1 MDPDDAPLEAA
12 SVLSAAAP
20 PPSRPGQAGGVALIP
35 ACAAGDADALQL
47 YLGAGG
53 SPIYANQHGITAAI
67 ALTFPPIMPTKPG
80 MLRAL
85 LARGASAT
93 CTATFGQNAPDM
105 TALHFA
111 AGLGDTALAAVLIDD
126 GAADVDAADAAGKTP
141 LFVATMHRHE
151 AVVDLL
157 LSRGADAT
165 KATVDGADALMVLA
179 EPPFGE
185 VAGADTRLA
194 TALLAAGANLSL
206 RDCNGFTHLHACA
219 RHGNAELVQVL
230 LAAGAEVDAR
240 MDDED
245 EWTALM
251 LAVAPSQAPRA
262 HHHEVTVVRALVA
275 AGASLAL
282 KDARGRD
289 AYELCRDHKLRR
301 VLKKLGGDDTAEAE
315 ERELDRLGEDMFTFI
330 TDD

>member
-67 ALTFPPIMPTKPG
+67 ALTFPPIMPTKPD

-111 AGLGDTALAAVLIDD
+111 AGLGDTALA
-126 GAADVDAADAAGKTP
+126 GSPNGQ
-141 LFVATMHRHE
+141 
-151 AVVDLL
+151 VVHI
-157 LSRGADAT
+157 S
-165 KATVDGADALMVLA
+165 
-179 EPPFGE
+179 EI
-185 VAGADTRLA
+185 
-194 TALLAAGANLSL
+194 S
-206 RDCNGFTHLHACA
+206 
-219 RHGNAELVQVL
+219 
-230 LAAGAEVDAR
+230 
-240 MDDED
+240 
-245 EWTALM
+245 
-251 LAVAPSQAPRA
+251 
-262 HHHEVTVVRALVA
+262 
-275 AGASLAL
+275 
-282 KDARGRD
+282 
-289 AYELCRDHKLRR
+289 
-301 VLKKLGGDDTAEAE
+301 
-315 ERELDRLGEDMFTFI
+315 
-330 TDD
+330 